1 MLAWVKSI
9 LALNTYH
16 ELVGHQACSLP
27 EDIRGK
33 SINTQ
38 FSIFNW
44 SKSFMVW
51 VVLCRHRVVCGR
63 IYPEAVNMP
72 EDIFLERVFG
82 FLLVSADFVSSRCFV
97 LYFALQSHL
106 GLACQ

>member
-1 MLAWVKSI
+1 VAFEVFYENKIKTNGGWMYDI
-9 LALNTYH
+9 L
-16 ELVGHQACSLP
+16 V
-27 EDIRGK
+27 
-33 SINTQ
+33 
-38 FSIFNW
+38 
-44 SKSFMVW
+44 SKDDKET
-51 VVLCRHRVVCGR
+51 RHRVVCGR